1 MKPVNAGKGMADGA
15 IGLMPFISYLQSHQL
30 KLSAGRI
37 EVIMSMEPFAEG
49 PSRWSSSSRSPSGV
63 LERPGSLRDVRA
75 GPDASVHIAGL
86 IRACISRPLSCG
98 HQPCALNTRR
108 FHSSVTRICHLSGM
122 ELARTYGNCYDLSS
136 QIRAISLK
144 QLLLISKKN

>member
-1 MKPVNAGKGMADGA
+1 MIADAVSSHLMQPINASRGMADGA

-37 EVIMSMEPFAEG
+37 EVNMSMEPFAEG
-49 PSRWSSSSRSPSGV
+49 PSRWSSSSRSSSGV

-86 IRACISRPLSCG
+86 ILARISR
-98 HQPCALNTRR
+98 AL
-108 FHSSVTRICHLSGM
+108 
-122 ELARTYGNCYDLSS
+122 
-136 QIRAISLK
+136 
-144 QLLLISKKN
+144 